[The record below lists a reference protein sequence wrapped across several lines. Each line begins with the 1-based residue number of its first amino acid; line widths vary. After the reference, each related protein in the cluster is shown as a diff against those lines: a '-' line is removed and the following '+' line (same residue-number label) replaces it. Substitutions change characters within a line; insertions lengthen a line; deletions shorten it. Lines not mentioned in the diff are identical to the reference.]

1 MVYKGRLVKVEF
13 RMVLATIDKNLIF
26 QLASFSRLSP
36 INPFSVFSSS
46 SHASMVHLDTP
57 LNLKSTE
64 PGILSIWRVSGI
76 EHMEHMICHGS
87 HTVPTI
93 HRTRPLYT
101 PLPELEKMM
110 LPQTIINHLGK
121 KCEINLDPSWTNIL
135 FLASGLN

>member
-1 MVYKGRLVKVEF
+1 MHLYDHHVLLPKEIVVTRLPTESMAFGIETICMVYKGRLVKVEF

-64 PGILSIWRVSGI
+64 PGIINIWRV
-76 EHMEHMICHGS
+76 
-87 HTVPTI
+87 
-93 HRTRPLYT
+93 
-101 PLPELEKMM
+101 
-110 LPQTIINHLGK
+110 
-121 KCEINLDPSWTNIL
+121 
-135 FLASGLN
+135 